1 MAEHVLDSSAML
13 ALLWREKGWE
23 VVEEVETRVASAMN
37 IAEVASVLAKAGHSL
52 VEIHASIGQL
62 DVEVVLFDE
71 PQAFEAGRLRSVT
84 ERFGLSLGDRACIAL
99 ASARGAPVLTSD
111 RKWTQ
116 VDLDVEVV
124 AFR

>member
-1 MAEHVLDSSAML
+1 ML

-23 VVEEVETRVASAMN
+23 VVEEVETRVASAVN
-37 IAEVASVLAKAGHSL
+37 VAEVASVLAKVGHSIAE
-52 VEIHASIGQL
+52 VHASIAQL
-62 DVEVVLFDE
+62 DVEVVVFDE
-71 PQAFEAGRLRSVT
+71 PQAFEVGRLRPVT

-111 RKWTQ
+111 RKWAQ
-116 VDLDVEVV
+116 AGLDVEVV